1 MEQALGLIP
10 EATIQEV
17 RDRADILGLI
27 GRYVE
32 LKQAGQSWKGLCPFH
47 DEKTPSFHVNPG
59 RQSYYCF
66 GCQAKGNVIG
76 FLVDHENLTFPEA
89 VRTLAADLGIEI
101 RATEAGE
108 RSDNEKIYA
117 ALEIAQGCYRD
128 ALQSA
133 AGSKARDYLEGRGIA
148 QDVIDRFKVGYAP
161 DAWDTAARA
170 LEKAGMPG
178 DMGML
183 SGVLN
188 ERASGGYYDRL
199 RDRVTFPIH
208 DVRGRVIAFGGRA
221 LAADQEPKYLNTPE
235 SPVYHKRRAFYGF
248 PDALEPIRRAGRAI
262 VCEGYFDAIALARAG
277 MGEAVAT
284 CGTALTEDHAR
295 DLRRRTSVVGL
306 LFDGDTAGKK
316 AMERALEIL
325 LPAGLRVRA
334 VALPDGQDP
343 DDYLVAHGAQALAEL
358 VDRAPEALEV
368 IIRRVVARGC
378 STPSEK
384 ADAVRH
390 VAPFVA
396 AIPDPVERSEYARRL
411 ALASDTDPAAVEA
424 VVRSAA
430 RGQTVSAAPEVGGA
444 SEALSTPDPEVEI
457 SEPEERALAQVALI
471 VSCHPELVG
480 DAARKEMQ
488 EALPECRLKALVFAF
503 LAAAGDGHLDG
514 AGRVDIRAL
523 EESVDP
529 ETLQLAYSVTV
540 DEGLIPSN
548 TPPAEVLRQIVGKFV
563 KNKYKAEQ
571 KEIQRRLDDPDE
583 DQEQALSDLQALLV
597 RRRAQG
603 GDGVDTSP

>member
-101 RATEAGE
+101 RASEAGE

-148 QDVIDRFKVGYAP
+148 QDVIDRFKIGYAP

-368 IIRRVVARGC
+368 IIRRIVARGC

-430 RGQTVSAAPEVGGA
+430 RGQTVSAAREVGGA
-444 SEALSTPDPEVEI
+444 SEALSTPGPEAGI

-583 DQEQALSDLQALLV
+583 DQERALSDLQALLV

>member
-1 MEQALGLIP
+1 
-10 EATIQEV
+10 
-17 RDRADILGLI
+17 
-27 GRYVE
+27 
-32 LKQAGQSWKGLCPFH
+32 
-47 DEKTPSFHVNPG
+47 
-59 RQSYYCF
+59 
-66 GCQAKGNVIG
+66 
-76 FLVDHENLTFPEA
+76 
-89 VRTLAADLGIEI
+89 
-101 RATEAGE
+101 
-108 RSDNEKIYA
+108 
-117 ALEIAQGCYRD
+117 
-128 ALQSA
+128 
-133 AGSKARDYLEGRGIA
+133 
-148 QDVIDRFKVGYAP
+148 
-161 DAWDTAARA
+161 
-170 LEKAGMPG
+170 
-178 DMGML
+178 
-183 SGVLN
+183 
-188 ERASGGYYDRL
+188 
-199 RDRVTFPIH
+199 
-208 DVRGRVIAFGGRA
+208 
-221 LAADQEPKYLNTPE
+221 
-235 SPVYHKRRAFYGF
+235 
-248 PDALEPIRRAGRAI
+248 
-262 VCEGYFDAIALARAG
+262 
-277 MGEAVAT
+277 
-284 CGTALTEDHAR
+284 
-295 DLRRRTSVVGL
+295 
-306 LFDGDTAGKK
+306 
-316 AMERALEIL
+316 
-325 LPAGLRVRA
+325 
-334 VALPDGQDP
+334 
-343 DDYLVAHGAQALAEL
+343 
-358 VDRAPEALEV
+358 V
-368 IIRRVVARGC
+368 IIRRIVARGC

-583 DQEQALSDLQALLV
+583 DQERALSDLQALLV